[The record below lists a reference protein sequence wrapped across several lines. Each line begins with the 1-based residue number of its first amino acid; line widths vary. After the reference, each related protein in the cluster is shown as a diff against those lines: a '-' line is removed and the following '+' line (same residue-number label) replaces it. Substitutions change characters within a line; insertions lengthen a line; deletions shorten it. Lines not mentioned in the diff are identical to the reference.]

1 MKTINN
7 KGKINLEFIT
17 ILAFILV
24 IIAVVG
30 FFASL
35 NNYSRK
41 YDVLRQNARDFAS
54 KVAMFRNEYSNY
66 HKEIYLKD
74 LVAVNYI
81 KAFKNPFN
89 GDKNCDLYES
99 KVFFASDKE
108 RYVTLKCGEYIIYEQ
123 NVNSDE
129 YDIYKVSD
137 WQEDI
142 DDIEFIQSTKLYN
155 YKNSDGNMALSNFV
169 TSREL
174 IDLYNK
180 NEQKDIK
187 DLKEVDLSNV
197 SIITKTYYRTKKL
210 AK

>member
-1 MKTINN
+1 MWFVWIQ
-7 KGKINLEFIT
+7 
-17 ILAFILV
+17 
-24 IIAVVG
+24 
-30 FFASL
+30 S
-35 NNYSRK
+35 
-41 YDVLRQNARDFAS
+41 
-54 KVAMFRNEYSNY
+54 
-66 HKEIYLKD
+66 
-74 LVAVNYI
+74 
-81 KAFKNPFN
+81 
-89 GDKNCDLYES
+89 
-99 KVFFASDKE
+99 FFASDKE